1 MTSVNQTNH
10 PRNKESVMKT
20 FNHTTK
26 FAAVSVAVLGLGFF
40 AAGAQAGEAAQ
51 GANSVTV
58 RYSDLD
64 LNTAAGAKV
73 LYQRIHSAA
82 ERVCGDV
89 NSRQLDQAA
98 AAKACLDQA
107 VANSVHAVK
116 NEQFTNIASQHG
128 YGVRREVILA
138 SAR

>member
-1 MTSVNQTNH
+1 
-10 PRNKESVMKT
+10 MKPL
-20 FNHTTK
+20 NHTTK
-26 FAAVSVAVLGLGFF
+26 FAVVSAAVLGIGFF
-40 AAGAQAGEAAQ
+40 AAVAQAGEAAQ
-51 GANSVTV
+51 DANSVTV
-58 RYSDLD
+58 RYSDLN

-107 VANSVHAVK
+107 IVNSVHAVR
-116 NEQFTNIASQHG
+116 NEQFTRIASEQG
-128 YGVRREVILA
+128 YGVRKEVTLA